1 MIVGNRSDQSQ
12 TLIASLKLTLT
23 FWLLAGVFVWLNI
36 LLHNRLYSINGDIV
50 KIFIAAVLWYGAVG
64 VILWIPVWIGGKILK
79 IIRLF
84 GGNEYRLQLACHWL
98 AAVMLTFFYQMHR
111 VWFPYTWAFS
121 FKGILESVVLF
132 LAGVLS
138 AWLIVMIAARLAK
151 AAIFKGYLRT
161 LVSGVVF
168 LVAVYIGVLAFNTVK
183 NRFHAE
189 VPEELNRAYDT
200 GTKVLLIGFDG
211 ATWDEINPLIEQGKM
226 PNFKAFLDEGIGAP
240 LETTRPTLS
249 AILWTS
255 VVTGKSSKGHGV
267 TEIVSTITPGLEN
280 NVLNYPYVLGCNLF
294 AQLLLKE
301 GYFYVTPLSSSARRT
316 KALWNILTD
325 YKKRVGVVGWWG
337 TFPPEEVDGVV
348 ISDHASMAKVEMREA
363 KGQLS
368 SGDNLPE
375 SLTEPPVYPPELM
388 KELVPISE
396 QTQAMTLEE
405 LNYFLPADSAK
416 LAYINS
422 LSNWDRR
429 HRESVIKIAY
439 LTDKFFRLA
448 TEHLL
453 DTQKF
458 DLLCSYFFETDG
470 IAHWMW
476 PYKAAD
482 YFPEL
487 PRDQVEKYR
496 SVIDSTYVNMDRIL
510 GSILKH
516 IPEDTHVII
525 ISDHGFGVEDYG
537 SFYSVGHTM
546 APDGILMMKGPEFK
560 TSTRISPKAHL
571 EDITPTILALLGIP
585 VGEDME
591 GRVLKEVFEDDFLQ
605 QYPLRT
611 IPSHD
616 RGKVFHAK
624 ATLSNEDDLLKDK
637 LRALGYIE

>member
-1 MIVGNRSDQSQ
+1 MDNRAEQPQ
-12 TLIASLKLTLT
+12 RLIASLKLSLT
-23 FWLLAGVFVWLNI
+23 FWLLAGVVVWLSI
-36 LLHNRLYSINGDIV
+36 LLHNRLYSPFGDV
-50 KIFIAAVLWYGAVG
+50 AKIFVACVFWYGAIG
-64 VILWIPVWIGGKILK
+64 VILWIPVWVGGKVLK

-84 GGNEYRLQLACHWL
+84 GANEARLQLACHWL
-98 AAVMLTFFYQMHR
+98 AAFLLTFFYQMHR

-121 FKGILESVVLF
+121 FRGILASVILF
-132 LAGVLS
+132 LAGIVT
-138 AWLIVMIAARLAK
+138 AWLVVLLAARLGRIAL
-151 AAIFKGYLRT
+151 FRNHLRT
-161 LVSGVVF
+161 LISGVVIP
-168 LVAVYIGVLAFNTVK
+168 VAVYVGVLVLNAAE
-183 NRFHAE
+183 NRLHAQVHE
-189 VPEELNRAYDT
+189 DLNRAYDT
-200 GTKVLLIGFDG
+200 GAKVVLIGFDG
-211 ATWDEINPLIEQGKM
+211 ATWDEINPLMEQGKM
-226 PNFKAFLDEGIGAP
+226 PHFKAFLERGIGAP
-240 LETTRPTLS
+240 LQTTRPTLS

-280 NVLNYPYVLGCNLF
+280 NVLSYPYVLGCNLF
-294 AQLLLKE
+294 TQLLLKK

-325 YKKRVGVVGWWG
+325 YSKRVGVVGWWG

-368 SGDNLPE
+368 TGDHLPQ

-388 KELVPISE
+388 KELVPISR
-396 QTQAMTLEE
+396 QTKQMTLEE

-416 LAYINS
+416 LAYVNS

-458 DLLCSYFFETDG
+458 DLLCSYFFQTDG

-496 SVIDSTYVNMDRIL
+496 SVIDSTYVNMDRML

-546 APDGILMMKGPEFK
+546 APDGILMMRGPYFRK
-560 TSTRISPKAHL
+560 TAEINPKARL

-591 GRVLKEVFEDDFLQ
+591 GRVLTEVFDPDFLLK
-605 QYPLRT
+605 YPVRT

-616 RGKVFHAK
+616 RGEVFHAK
-624 ATLSNEDDLLKDK
+624 ATFSNEDNLLKDK